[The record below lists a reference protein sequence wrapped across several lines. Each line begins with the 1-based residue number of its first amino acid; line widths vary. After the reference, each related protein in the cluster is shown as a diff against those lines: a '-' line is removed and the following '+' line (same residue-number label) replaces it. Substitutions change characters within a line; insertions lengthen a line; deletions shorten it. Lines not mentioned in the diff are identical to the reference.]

1 MRDFWTIFNQSFW
14 TKAKTKSFVIT
25 TLIVVA
31 GIFLMA
37 NISSII
43 SKVQDA
49 GVFGDGADDSVI
61 YVVDETDV
69 LIEPL
74 QQQLN
79 VVESDLTLKSSN
91 DSIDDLRTRISEEEI
106 KSFLVLSLSDSQTIG
121 ASYTSENANEIEKTM
136 VIRDA
141 LQNLQTNLKATSL
154 DLTNEEVAQLFSP
167 IEFDQKA
174 VSASS
179 KSEEELSQ
187 ARGLVYVL
195 IFVIYFAV
203 IYYSNMI
210 AMEVATEKSS
220 RVMEII
226 ISSVSP
232 VKHMFAKI
240 AGVGTLGLLQIALFG
255 VMGYLALKTSS
266 SDLTSG
272 VFSFFGF
279 SNVSISTM
287 LFAVIFFLLGYFLY
301 ATLAAL
307 LGSLVSRTEDV
318 QQLLLPMTFLI
329 IIASFIAFSGLGNP
343 EASYVQIASYI
354 PFFTPLVM
362 FLRVGMLDLP
372 IWEPIIGIGIT
383 LLTILILGWFG
394 SRVYRGGVLMYGAS
408 QSLKDIKK
416 AIQLG
421 KKSGSR

>member
-1 MRDFWTIFNQSFW
+1 MLDFWTIFSQSFW
-14 TKAKTKSFVIT
+14 TKAKTKSFIIT

-37 NISSII
+37 NLSGII
-43 SKVQDA
+43 SKVQEV
-49 GVFGDGADDSVI
+49 GIFGDDVDVNTVYLVEDSSNLGVQLEKQL
-61 YVVDETDV
+61 D
-69 LIEPL
+69 
-74 QQQLN
+74 QLN
-79 VVESDLTLKSSN
+79 SDIKVKVTTNSMDELAQQIK
-91 DSIDDLRTRISEEEI
+91 DEEI
-106 KSFLVLSLSDSQTIG
+106 SSFLVLALDHTNTIQ
-121 ASYTSENANEIEKTM
+121 ATYTSKNANDFEQPM
-136 VIRDA
+136 MIREA
-141 LQNLQTNLKATSL
+141 LQNVQTNLKAKSL
-154 DLTNEEVAQLFSP
+154 ELTGEEVTQLFAS
-167 IEFDQKA
+167 IQFKQEA

-195 IFVIYFAV
+195 IFVIYFSV
-203 IYYSNMI
+203 FYYSNMI

-255 VMGYLALKTSS
+255 LVGFIALKTSS

-279 SNVSISTM
+279 SNVSVSTM
-287 LFAVIFFLLGYFLY
+287 ILAVVFFLLGYFLY
-301 ATLAAL
+301 ATLAAM

-329 IIASFIAFSGLGNP
+329 IFASFIAFSGLGNP
-343 EASYVQIASYI
+343 EATYVQIASYI

-372 IWEPIIGIGIT
+372 IWEPLLAIGI
-383 LLTILILGWFG
+383 LLVTIFILGWFG

-408 QSLKDIKK
+408 QSLKDIKR
-416 AIQLG
+416 AMQLG
-421 KKSGSR
+421 KK

>member
-1 MRDFWTIFNQSFW
+1 MRNFWTIFKQSFW

-25 TLIVVA
+25 TLIVIA

-37 NISSII
+37 NIATII
-43 SKVQDA
+43 TKIQDA
-49 GVFGDGADDSVI
+49 GVFDGGAEKDTI
-61 YVVDETDV
+61 YVVEEDGK
-69 LIEPL
+69 LLNQL
-74 QQQLN
+74 QQQLKAS
-79 VVESDLTLKSSN
+79 ESDITLKATSKSVE
-91 DSIDDLRTRISEEEI
+91 DLEQQITDEKIA
-106 KSFLVLSLSDSQTIG
+106 SFLVLKLDETDTIQ
-121 ASYTSENANEIEKTM
+121 ATYISKNATDFEQPMQVRE
-136 VIRDA
+136 A
-141 LQNLQTNLKATSL
+141 LQTVQTNIKATSL
-154 DLTNEEVAQLFSP
+154 ELSPEEVGQLFSP
-167 IEFDQKA
+167 IQFEQDA

-203 IYYSNMI
+203 FYYSNMI

-240 AGVGTLGLLQIALFG
+240 AGVGTLGLLQIAIFG
-255 VMGYLALKTSS
+255 VAGFTALKTSS

-287 LFAVIFFLLGYFLY
+287 IFAVIFFLLGYFLY

-343 EASYVQIASYI
+343 EASYVQFASYF

-372 IWEPIIGIGIT
+372 IWEPLLGIGI
-383 LLTILILGWFG
+383 LLVTIFILGWFG

-416 AIQLG
+416 ALDLG
-421 KKSGSR
+421 RK

>member
-1 MRDFWTIFNQSFW
+1 MRDFWTIFKQSFW
-14 TKAKTKSFVIT
+14 TKASTKSFIIT
-25 TLIVVA
+25 TLVVIA

-43 SKVQDA
+43 SKVQDI
-49 GVFGDGADDSVI
+49 GVFGDGADESEI
-61 YVVDETDV
+61 YVIDETGS
-69 LIEPL
+69 LKTPL
-74 QQQLN
+74 QQQLDA
-79 VVESDLTLKSSN
+79 VDSGLILITSN
-91 DSIDDLRTRISEEEI
+91 DSIDELKAQISDEEI
-106 KSFLVLSLSDSQTIG
+106 KSFLVLSVNDAQTIQ
-121 ASYTSENANEIEKTM
+121 ATYTSKNANEIENPM
-136 VIRDA
+136 VIREA
-141 LQNLQTNLKATSL
+141 LQNVQTNLMAISL
-154 DLTNEEVAQLFSP
+154 NLSNEQVTRLFAP
-167 IEFDQKA
+167 IEFDQNA
-174 VSASS
+174 VSATS
-179 KSEEELSQ
+179 KSEKELSE
-187 ARGLVYVL
+187 ARGLVYIL
-195 IFVIYFAV
+195 IFVIYIAV

-255 VMGYLALKTSS
+255 VVGFIALKTSA

-272 VFSFFGF
+272 VFTFFGF
-279 SNVSISTM
+279 ANVSVSTIV
-287 LFAVIFFLLGYFLY
+287 FAVIFFLLGYFLY

-329 IIASFIAFSGLGNP
+329 IIASFIAFSGIGNP
-343 EASYVQIASYI
+343 EASYVQVASYI

-362 FLRVGMLDLP
+362 FLRVGMLELP
-372 IWEPIIGIGIT
+372 IWEPLLGIGI
-383 LLTILILGWFG
+383 LVVTILIFGWFG

-421 KKSGSR
+421 KK

>member
-1 MRDFWTIFNQSFW
+1 MRDFWTIFKQSFW

-37 NISSII
+37 NIATII
-43 SKVQDA
+43 TKIQDA
-49 GVFGDGADDSVI
+49 GVFGFGPEKDTI
-61 YVVDETDV
+61 YVVEENVQLLDQ
-69 LIEPL
+69 L

-79 VVESDLTLKSSN
+79 ASETGITLKATSKTV
-91 DSIDDLRTRISEEEI
+91 DELEQQITDEKIA
-106 KSFLVLSLSDSQTIG
+106 SFLVLELDETETIQ
-121 ASYTSENANEIEKTM
+121 ATYTSENANAFEQPMKVRE
-136 VIRDA
+136 A
-141 LQNLQTNLKATSL
+141 LQSVQTNIKANSL
-154 DLTNEEVAQLFSP
+154 ELSAEEVGQLFSP
-167 IEFDQKA
+167 IQFEQDA

-203 IYYSNMI
+203 FYYSNMI
-210 AMEVATEKSS
+210 ATEVATEKSS

-255 VMGYLALKTSS
+255 VVGFTALKTSS
-266 SDLTSG
+266 SDLTTG

-287 LFAVIFFLLGYFLY
+287 IFAVLFFLLGYFLY

-343 EASYVQIASYI
+343 EASYVQIASYF

-372 IWEPIIGIGIT
+372 IWEPLLGIGI
-383 LLTILILGWFG
+383 LLVTIFIMGWFG

-416 AIQLG
+416 AMDLG
-421 KKSGSR
+421 RK